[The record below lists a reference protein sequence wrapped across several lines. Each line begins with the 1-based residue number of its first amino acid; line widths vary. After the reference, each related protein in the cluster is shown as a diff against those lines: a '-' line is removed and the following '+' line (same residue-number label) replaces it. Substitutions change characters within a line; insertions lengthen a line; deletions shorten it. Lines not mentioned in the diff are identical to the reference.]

1 MKDFFTFYENIKE
14 LKNAFMAFSF
24 IHVLYLGIIAF
35 VLIFLYRIY
44 NRQKE
49 EKKHKFV
56 TYMAYYFLIEEAIY
70 TMWLVFNCT
79 HDVWIQ
85 ILPLELCSLCA
96 YMNALAVFTK
106 KESLRFFGGVVGLIA
121 GCVAMLYPANISGLY
136 PVFSYRVINFY
147 CLHGSFVLFA
157 LIQLKDQK
165 LLSYV
170 HLKKNT
176 ILICSM
182 FTIAFFVNLCLK
194 TQFMFVGTPPKIS
207 FIYALYKVTGIVLF
221 LPVVLVV
228 LILLQFLV
236 LFILRKLYRVS
247 S

>member
-1 MKDFFTFYENIKE
+1 MKDFFTFYENMKE
-14 LKNAFMAFSF
+14 LKNAFLSFSLY
-24 IHVLYLGIIAF
+24 HVLYLGLVVAII
-35 VLIFLYRIY
+35 VFLYRFY
-44 NRQKE
+44 NHQND
-49 EKKHKFV
+49 EKKHKFL
-56 TYMAYYFLIEEAIY
+56 TYMACYFLIEEAIY
-70 TMWLVFNCT
+70 TIWLVLNCT
-79 HDVWIQ
+79 HDIWIQ

-96 YMNALAVFTK
+96 YMNALAVFTH

-136 PVFSYRVINFY
+136 PAFSYRVINFY

-182 FTIAFFVNLCLK
+182 FTIAFFVNIGLK
-194 TQFMFVGTPPKIS
+194 TQFMFIGAPPKIS

-221 LPVVLVV
+221 LPVVLIV
-228 LILLQFLV
+228 LVLLQFIV

-247 S
+247 T